1 MRSSCVCETPSLE
14 VATRRRSSRRQLGA
28 VGLINRT
35 GFLRPVLY
43 GWVDELLRLKPTK
56 AHVFTAFVLT
66 DTEQDGMLLGY
77 EGALLNLRQSPSG
90 EVRVVG

>member
-1 MRSSCVCETPSLE
+1 
-14 VATRRRSSRRQLGA
+14 
-28 VGLINRT
+28 LINRT